1 MHARLFIAAI
11 AVGSLAAFPAAS
23 LAKGAGHGGG
33 HGGQGGHGGGHASG
47 SHGGGHVSGS
57 HGGGH
62 VSGSHGG
69 GHVSGSHGGG
79 HVSGSHGGGHAASGK
94 SGGTTSTSSTHVSG
108 PVSGRARDGRPVV
121 GSAVPR
127 TGTPPF
133 FTVPPSFS
141 VSPFFYSARVS
152 PFYRNRFGLGFYGGS
167 YWSNFGYGAYD
178 YYPAPMYD
186 YGYGGSAMP
195 SALPYDQPSQPAAPT
210 GNLRLIIEPG
220 TAQVFVDGYFVGS
233 VDDFSGT
240 LAGLALEAGAHR
252 LEFRAPGYETL
263 TVDVR
268 IEAQR
273 TIAYRG
279 ALKPQQP

>member
-23 LAKGAGHGGG
+23 LAKGGGHGG
-33 HGGQGGHGGGHASG
+33 HGQGGHGGGHASG
-47 SHGGGHVSGS
+47 SHGGGHA
-57 HGGGH
+57 
-62 VSGSHGG
+62 
-69 GHVSGSHGGG
+69 
-79 HVSGSHGGGHAASGK
+79 SGSHGGGHAASGK

-133 FTVPPSFS
+133 FTVPPFYS
-141 VSPFFYSARVS
+141 VSPFFYSVRVS
-152 PFYRNRFGLGFYGGS
+152 PFYRNRFGLGLGFYGGS
-167 YWSNFGYGAYD
+167 YRSNFGYGAYD

-186 YGYGGSAMP
+186 YVYGVSDMP

-240 LAGLALEAGAHR
+240 LAGLALEAGPHR
-252 LEFRAPGYETL
+252 LEFRAPGYETVA
-263 TVDVR
+263 VDVR

>member
-1 MHARLFIAAI
+1 MRARLFVAAI

-33 HGGQGGHGGGHASG
+33 HGGHSGGHGGQGGHGGGHA
-47 SHGGGHVSGS
+47 
-57 HGGGH
+57 
-62 VSGSHGG
+62 
-69 GHVSGSHGGG
+69 
-79 HVSGSHGGGHAASGK
+79 SGSHGGGHAASGK

-121 GSAVPR
+121 GTAVPR

-133 FTVPPSFS
+133 FTVPPTFYS
-141 VSPFFYSARVS
+141 VSPFFYSARIS
-152 PFYRNRFGLGFYGGS
+152 PFYRSRSGLGLGFYGGS

-186 YGYGGSAMP
+186 YGYGVSDMP
-195 SALPYDQPSQPAAPT
+195 SAVPSDQHSQPAAPT
-210 GNLRLIIEPG
+210 GNLRMIIEPG

-240 LAGLALEAGAHR
+240 LAGLALEAGPHR